1 MYKDR
6 YLYIIP
12 NFRIWLESGCTNNM
26 DPTGVSPYICIQIKV
41 SILTAPNLQNQV
53 VSNVNEASVSIRN
66 TTEQGCII
74 HYHVKKKNCLCDT
87 LCFFSYLGLKKK
99 LTAISKER
107 ECGDLGPWIQ
117 SISNHLYWTAAS
129 TPDGNGK
136 VMLQK
141 WQSVA
146 NHVINIHQ
154 HEGSLF
160 LSCQHGPPQDGDRR
174 KKWLKRG
181 TVLSPFFNFSF
192 LLAKP

>member
-1 MYKDR
+1 MYNDR
-6 YLYIIP
+6 YRNIIP
-12 NFRIWLESGCTNNM
+12 NFRIWLESGCTYNM
-26 DPTGVSPYICIQIKV
+26 DQTCVSPYICIPIKV
-41 SILTAPNLQNQV
+41 SILTAPNLQNQM
-53 VSNVNEASVSIRN
+53 SMKHQYPLDTPQNRLHN
-66 TTEQGCII
+66 TLPCEEKIACVIL
-74 HYHVKKKNCLCDT
+74 YA
-87 LCFFSYLGLKKK
+87 FSQLGLKKK

-160 LSCQHGPPQDGDRR
+160 PSCQHGPPQDGDRR

-181 TVLSPFFNFSF
+181 TVLSPIFNFSF
-192 LLAKP
+192 QLSKT